1 MSVARVTRK
10 QCDYIFLA
18 IDGLHF
24 DLKKHLRLVHHL
36 FELSGFAPGSNIIV
50 DIGSSLKETLTFILG
65 DFLLAS
71 TLSFG

>member
-10 QCDYIFLA
+10 QCDYILLA

-36 FELSGFAPGSNIIV
+36 LELSGFAPGSYIIV
-50 DIGSSLKETLTFILG
+50 DIGSLVKVT
-65 DFLLAS
+65 
-71 TLSFG
+71 

>member
-10 QCDYIFLA
+10 QCDYILLA

-36 FELSGFAPGSNIIV
+36 FELSGFAPGSYITV
-50 DIGSSLKETLTFILG
+50 DIGSSAKETLSFFLG
-65 DFLLAS
+65 DFLL
-71 TLSFG
+71 

>member
-10 QCDYIFLA
+10 QCDYILLA

-24 DLKKHLRLVHHL
+24 DLKNYLRLVHHL
-36 FELSGFAPGSNIIV
+36 FELSGFAPGSYIIV
-50 DIGSSLKETLTFILG
+50 DIGSSVKETLSFFLG

-71 TLSFG
+71 AFSFS

>member
-10 QCDYIFLA
+10 QCDYIKLA

-24 DLKKHLRLVHHL
+24 DLKNYLRLVHHL
-36 FELSGFAPGSNIIV
+36 FELSGFAPGSYITV
-50 DIGSSLKETLTFILG
+50 DIGSSAKETLFFFLG

-71 TLSFG
+71 VFSFS